1 MVPSSPSRSGGVIAY
16 LLAPLVRLIQRSF
29 PQHGRLGALSRTL
42 SILVAYFI
50 AGGLVLAAGMYLI
63 PPLAAQTVAFA
74 ESIPS
79 YQEDVRREAAGLVA
93 E

>member
-1 MVPSSPSRSGGVIAY
+1 VLELSTRQRKRWILVTIAVIFVGWVLWSTRGALVPFAIGGVIAY

-50 AGGLVLAAGMYLI
+50 AGGW
-63 PPLAAQTVAFA
+63 
-74 ESIPS
+74 SS
-79 YQEDVRREAAGLVA
+79 RRECT
-93 E
+93 